1 MKKIL
6 LSLSA
11 LTIGATPAVSLLNVG
26 QKQVI
31 TQVTSEIQKKIDETS
46 VLFKAPIITNAQ
58 KQNAD
63 VTTNWLN
70 DQKVSDISNI
80 DSALSYANF
89 NAEKY
94 DMKSAQKTLNKI
106 YKDKDYKYKNEDA
119 TAEMIFGAADKG
131 VSLLENSIDD
141 NGLKAEG
148 VNELLNWIS
157 YVSFGTGLAGAL
169 NAKSIDKSILNLN
182 KKIEWITAFKNTP
195 APTLSKLNNEYG
207 VYTFQDLQDFISIS
221 IANLLANASGF
232 KGTAIKTRGDRI
244 SGGLRPKYEWYN
256 RYIPKNINLKTLKLV
271 VEKSDDLNGGW
282 AEEKD
287 RENPTITD
295 KYSKRDTRTIN
306 EHMSDFFRELMLHII
321 DGQESINLEL
331 NSTNVELLMNIIYS
345 LSWYI
350 SSYDYFKNDLPA
362 DDNHL
367 FSSSRTNME
376 VFNIQKNKIIT
387 KKDIESKGIEGILE
401 LLKSLFIEKDKTS
414 SIRVLKIL
422 FQADQDITPNKL
434 NFEDKAKLNIIPI
447 INDLGFI
454 GEWTKNTANN
464 GLTLLINNLMVG
476 VVTSKK
482 VNNLIKTQVN
492 IEIPLIGSAADI
504 ICVDRTGYL
513 IGNLINSILANNN
526 NESFFI
532 GNNSLTENSLIKS
545 FLPEKIANIIKS
557 LGAKG
562 IYDKTISKAISLK
575 LGTIIKIIS
584 SITGSEVNLPEFI
597 SSKSMKEILNIGVMG
612 ITIGNVIWSGLNFIN
627 ASLSEIMKPL
637 GLLGAILSDDVSK
650 NYNFYVKDKENK
662 DSIISLEQ
670 LLGYKPDEVFKGNTK
685 TSDLAIVWSMMRFVN
700 TEQGKNKV
708 VGVSL
713 KNSNGTSDE
722 IIYGHKA
729 WKMLLGLNYDEM
741 SYYNNSLLYWVNELL
756 TNGLTAKIIQWPIK
770 MTRKYIDYNLSDITF
785 NRNKKMN
792 YWSNKDLFSTQF
804 VSYKEEAKQEVL
816 NYKIMYKVKKD
827 VYYTYNVSVYKE
839 NTSSKYKINSFSRI

>member
-58 KQNAD
+58 KQNSD

-80 DSALSYANF
+80 NSALSYANF

-94 DMKSAQKTLNKI
+94 DMKSVEKTLNKI

-119 TAEMIFGAADKG
+119 TSELIFGAADKG

-141 NGLKAEG
+141 DGLKAEG

-157 YVSFGTGLAGAL
+157 YVSFGTGLVGAV

-182 KKIEWITAFKNTP
+182 KNIEWIAAFKNTP
-195 APTLSKLNNEYG
+195 IPTLSKLNNEYD
-207 VYTFQDLQDFISIS
+207 VYTFQDLQDFIIIS
-221 IANLLANASGF
+221 IGNLLSEASGF
-232 KGTAIKTRGDRI
+232 EGDSFAQSTGWGGRTKWNNIVKKELDLDTMKKVAIPQKNKNSSNVPKGQTSWDTTTNGN
-244 SGGLRPKYEWYN
+244 N
-256 RYIPKNINLKTLKLV
+256 REFSIYDERSIV
-271 VEKSDDLNGGW
+271 QQE
-282 AEEKD
+282 
-287 RENPTITD
+287 TD
-295 KYSKRDTRTIN
+295 FIQSIVK
-306 EHMSDFFRELMLHII
+306 HII
-321 DGQESINLEL
+321 NSGNGLKIEMNSKNLQSI
-331 NSTNVELLMNIIYS
+331 VNIVYS
-345 LSWYI
+345 ISWYI
-350 SSYDYFKNDLPA
+350 SSYDKYSVYVMPS
-362 DDNHL
+362 DDNYL
-367 FSSSRTNME
+367 FSETKSNMTIFNEQRT
-376 VFNIQKNKIIT
+376 KT
-387 KKDIESKGIEGILE
+387 IEKTDLSNSLSGIL
-401 LLKSLFIEKDKTS
+401 SLFKSVFISKDRMTS
-414 SIRVLKIL
+414 NRGLKIL
-422 FQADQDITPNKL
+422 FQNG
-434 NFEDKAKLNIIPI
+434 DKTTNNWGSELSIF
-447 INDLGFI
+447 LSFI
-454 GEWTKNTANN
+454 GGTWTRNNFNN
-464 GLTLLINNLMVG
+464 GLNALLIGAMAGVTNSKLLDNVKSIDTILTLVG
-476 VVTSKK
+476 LNRNS
-482 VNNLIKTQVN
+482 L
-492 IEIPLIGSAADI
+492 
-504 ICVDRTGYL
+504 GYV
-513 IGNLINSILANNN
+513 IGNILNATLANTNSTNVFYGLATSTLVTIVGGIIPDVGKYLDEIKKMANDNAFDHTMTKLVSTKLNVLMDYLGNVMDVFSPPAETDPPREPSTLPNKSIL
-526 NESFFI
+526 
-532 GNNSLTENSLIKS
+532 
-545 FLPEKIANIIKS
+545 
-557 LGAKG
+557 
-562 IYDKTISKAISLK
+562 
-575 LGTIIKIIS
+575 
-584 SITGSEVNLPEFI
+584 EF
-597 SSKSMKEILNIGVMG
+597 MNMGVMG
-612 ITIGNVIWSGLNFIN
+612 ITVGNVIWSGLNFIN
-627 ASLSEIMKPL
+627 TSLSEIMKPL
-637 GLLGAILSDDVSK
+637 GLLGALLSDDVSR

-662 DSIISLEQ
+662 DSLTTLELEQ
-670 LLGYKPDEVFKGNTK
+670 LLGYKPEDVFEGNTK

-713 KNSNGTSDE
+713 KNSNGTSEE

-741 SYYNNSLLYWVNELL
+741 NYYDNSLLYWANELL
-756 TNGLTAKIIQWPIK
+756 TNGLTSKIIQWPVK

-804 VSYKEEAKQEVL
+804 VSYQEDSKQEVL

-839 NTSSKYKINSFSRI
+839 NTNSKYKINSFNRI